1 MSNTGL
7 QNAAASNAR
16 GLPSVAQRYRLSP
29 LEATERGFALFRFTF
44 ANEAW
49 RYYAGTVPLVLCFI
63 PMWVVDGQIKVS
75 NGILL
80 LEAVVLAVAYVWR
93 VLMVTRYMQRV
104 RTLAFGT
111 PAPKSARAIEFA
123 AGIGALVGRKIVLS
137 VCALASIPSLIG
149 TSWFYSACQF
159 ASIEAREE
167 GAQGGS
173 MGDCLSLASQWLSAG
188 LLFFFMLF
196 PLWATVFLNGV
207 IVAIAVPILL
217 HSIFGLNTILSTSM
231 GIYALSRSS
240 AFWLLAFAGAWIA
253 LDPIVK
259 CSFVIVYQHLR
270 SRREGYDLRDAL
282 ASLPRQKKPLTAAS
296 AGSIRRAQ
304 SAALIL
310 FLALLIGARP
320 AAAFQATQESTPQ
333 ESTTHTNADITD
345 DSARNARVQKL
356 RVALDAE
363 SQRAIYRWHDADQP
377 SPPNWFDKLMAKIG
391 HQIDRAWNAV
401 VKFLTKLW
409 PKGLGGFS
417 GNGTPSKWSLKDLI
431 LWVTVI
437 AVVTI
442 GAIIALIW
450 LRRRRDP
457 ASLSIPA
464 SVAPLPDLSDAVLAT
479 ARSEDE
485 WFALANQLEREGDLR
500 LALRAAYLGLLAGL
514 AQREWLTIRRD
525 RTNRDYLDEFTRRW
539 RRRPQATVE
548 ARAEIPGKLR
558 SSMRQ
563 FDRVWYGFQVPT
575 ADALA
580 AYRRDQKELLS
591 HV

>member
-1 MSNTGL
+1 MSKTGL
-7 QNAAASNAR
+7 HNAAAPNAR
-16 GLPSVAQRYRLSP
+16 ALPAVAQRYRLSP

-75 NGILL
+75 NEILL
-80 LEAVVLAVAYVWR
+80 FEAVVLAAAYVWR
-93 VLMVTRYMQRV
+93 AIMVTRYMQRV

-111 PAPKSARAIEFA
+111 PAPKSASAIEFA

-149 TSWFYSACQF
+149 TSWFYNACQF
-159 ASIEAREE
+159 ASIEAREEE

-173 MGDCLSLASQWLSAG
+173 MGDCLSLASQWLGAG

-196 PLWATVFLNGV
+196 PLWATVWLNGV

-240 AFWLLAFAGAWIA
+240 AFWLLAFAGAWMA

-282 ASLPRQKKPLTAAS
+282 ASLPRQKKSVAS
-296 AGSIRRAQ
+296 ATTASMRKVQAV
-304 SAALIL
+304 ALIMVL
-310 FLALLIGARP
+310 TLLIGAKPVLALP
-320 AAAFQATQESTPQ
+320 AAQDSTVAT
-333 ESTTHTNADITD
+333 ADITE
-345 DSARNARVQKL
+345 DSGRDSRVQKL
-356 RVALDAE
+356 RKALDEE
-363 SQRAIYRWHDADQP
+363 SQRAIYRWHDAEQS
-377 SPPNWFDKLMAKIG
+377 SPPNWFDKLMAKMG
-391 HQIDRAWNAV
+391 QRLDRVWNAI
-401 VKFLTKLW
+401 VKFLAKLW
-409 PKGLGGFS
+409 PKGLSGFG
-417 GNGTPSKWSLKDLI
+417 GNGAPGKWSRKDLA
-431 LWVTVI
+431 LWITVI

-442 GAIIALIW
+442 GAIVALIW

-464 SVAPLPDLSDAVLAT
+464 SIAPLPDLSDAVLAT

-485 WFALANQLEREGDLR
+485 WFALASQLEREGDLR

-548 ARAEIPGKLR
+548 ARAEIPCKLR
-558 SSMRQ
+558 SSMQQ

-575 ADALA
+575 TDALA